1 MSEIVSARCFGCGHI
16 IKVPAALGGK
26 KARCPQCTNTIT
38 IPSPSETHD
47 DIVSDDQ
54 LTEVAR
60 DGDPINDD
68 DEPGSG
74 GQVVEGELVEEDP
87 SSVRRRSGTA
97 ARRASSSSA
106 NLRAQGPGAGRGTQ
120 PRHGAPPAKKSGAG
134 VAVGVALGV
143 LVVGGIIIG
152 AMMGGGGGAA
162 KVKGKAA
169 GDPTQGTVPVAPA
182 SNIDE
187 ALQARCLDYIEAV
200 NKGDPAKLVKFFP
213 PEEEAAAMR
222 DVNRFLGQGPSYSNY
237 EVKKADASSGAVIFK
252 HASGEKSIAFK
263 QVNGV
268 WYVAEKPTP

>member
-1 MSEIVSARCFGCGHI
+1 MSNVVSARCFGCGHV

-38 IPSPSETHD
+38 IPSPSDTHD

-68 DEPGSG
+68 DEPGTG
-74 GQVVEGELVEEDP
+74 EIAEGELVEEDP

-97 ARRASSSSA
+97 SRRSGSSSA
-106 NLRAQGPGAGRGTQ
+106 NLRPQTGTGASRSTQ
-120 PRHGAPPAKKSGAG
+120 PRYVAPPAKKSGAG

-143 LVVGGIIIG
+143 LVVGGIIIS
-152 AMMGGGGGAA
+152 MTMGGGGAS
-162 KVKGKAA
+162 KVKNKA
-169 GDPTQGTVPVAPA
+169 GGGQTEGPTPVTPA
-182 SNIDE
+182 SGIDE
-187 ALQARCLDYIEAV
+187 ALQSRCLDYIEAV

-222 DVNRFLGQGPSYSNY
+222 DVNRFLGQAPNYANY
-237 EVKKADASSGAVIFK
+237 EVKKAEASSGAVIFK
-252 HASGEKSIAFK
+252 HSAGEKSITFK